1 MNAKEELHGLGR
13 SSSRWCACWKE
24 VKGQRPIELL
34 TVVYHV
40 WNRMRKTPQA
50 ALRQLVVGEITQ
62 HGENQEACT
71 VPLDVDSC
79 MTQFHCLWWR
89 DLGMQLE
96 YPSVLP
102 GHASLAY
109 AGIRYLT
116 ASDSVFRKGIVVISG
131 VAKGSAQA
139 PTRQDS
145 RCTPQVPPDHQNTAV
160 GGRLGAANRST
171 AERGCG
177 EGGSGGRGAEAG

>member
-34 TVVYHV
+34 TMVHHV

-50 ALRQLVVGEITQ
+50 AMHQLLVGEFTQ
-62 HGENQEACT
+62 HTENQEACT
-71 VPLDVDSC
+71 VPLMWTAA
-79 MTQFHCLWWR
+79 MTRFHCLWWR
-89 DLGMQLE
+89 DLGIQLE
-96 YPSVLP
+96 YPSVLL

-109 AGIRYLT
+109 LT
-116 ASDSVFRKGIVVISG
+116 TGDSGFRKGIVVNSG
-131 VAKGSAQA
+131 VAKGYAQA

-145 RCTPQVPPDHQNTAV
+145 RFTPQVPPEHKNTAV
-160 GGRLGAANRST
+160 GGRLGAANPST